1 MEMPPEIE
9 RLLKL
14 AAPTLGLALGGPL
27 GGAAA
32 TIAVA
37 ALSKYLSPKIV
48 NSPMSARPDEIVAA
62 IVNNL
67 DDPELTSNLK
77 KADEAARD
85 YERDLGFKFADLE
98 AKERTEIRQFQSSA
112 GLATE
117 VFKFGRGVVY
127 AGYGSLVV
135 MALSIVALMF
145 GLVRLPTENT
155 AIITVGFS
163 IISSIITGFS
173 AWAVMVL
180 SFYYGRSADSDAKS
194 NALQTALQTS
204 GAQLGEAAA
213 TASKAAAAA
222 AEKAPSPQVV
232 VVPQPSKPATDGATM
247 TNGPSRFIK
256 LVEHLLAHEG
266 GYVDNPNDPGRCTNL
281 GITIGTLGDW
291 RGTQVTCEDVYN
303 LKRDEAK
310 EIYFAKYW
318 NAVKGDMLPPG
329 IDYIVFDF
337 AVNAG
342 VRRSASLLQTVLAKR
357 DPSLKVDGAIGPL
370 TIGVF
375 AKTTARSVLDEF
387 HEAKM
392 DYYKSLPIWP
402 TFGNGWTN
410 RAREVYAR
418 ASAEMDLARVA

>member
-1 MEMPPEIE
+1 MEMPPEIMN
-9 RLLKL
+9 LLRL
-14 AAPTLGLALGGPL
+14 AAPTLATALGGPL
-27 GGAAA
+27 AGAAA
-32 TIAVA
+32 TVAVS

-48 NSPMSARPDEIVAA
+48 NSPMGARADEIVAA
-62 IVNNL
+62 IASNL
-67 DDPELTSNLK
+67 DDPELVSHVKN
-77 KADEAARD
+77 AEEDIRR
-85 YERDLGFKFADLE
+85 YERDMGFKFAELE

-127 AGYGSLVV
+127 AGYASLII

-145 GLVRLPTENT
+145 GLVSLPTENT

-194 NALQTALQTS
+194 NALQSALQTS

-222 AEKAPSPQVV
+222 AEKVPAPQVV
-232 VVPQPSKPATDGATM
+232 VVPSTKTPAADGMTM
-247 TNGPSRFIK
+247 PTGPSRFIA
-256 LVEHLLAHEG
+256 LVEKLLDHEG
-266 GYVDNPNDPGRCTNL
+266 GYVDHPADPGGCTNF

-291 RGTQVTCEDVYN
+291 RGSKVTCQDVHD
-303 LKRDEAK
+303 LTRAEAK

-318 NAVKGDMLPPG
+318 NAVKADMLPAG
-329 IDYIVFDF
+329 VDYMVFDF
-337 AVNAG
+337 GVNAG
-342 VRRSASLLQTVLAKR
+342 VSRSARTLQTILAKR

-370 TIGVF
+370 TIAALVK
-375 AKTTARSVLDEF
+375 ASPRAVLDEF

-392 DYYKSLPIWP
+392 VFYRGLPTWA
-402 TFGNGWTN
+402 TFGAGWSN
-410 RAREVYAR
+410 RANETLAQAR
-418 ASAEMDLARVA
+418 AALDTAVA

>member
-1 MEMPPEIE
+1 MEMPPEIIN
-9 RLLKL
+9 LLRL
-14 AAPTLGLALGGPL
+14 AAPTLATALGGPL
-27 GGAAA
+27 AGAAA
-32 TIAVA
+32 TVAVS

-48 NSPMSARPDEIVAA
+48 NAPMTARADEVLAA
-62 IVNNL
+62 VVDNL
-67 DDPELTSNLK
+67 DDPELVSHLK
-77 KADEAARD
+77 NAEDDIRR
-85 YERDLGFKFADLE
+85 YEKDMGFKFAELE

-135 MALSIVALMF
+135 MALAIVALMF

-232 VVPQPSKPATDGATM
+232 VVPQTSKPAEPGMTM
-247 TNGPSRFIK
+247 PAGPSRFIS
-256 LVEHLLAHEG
+256 LVEKLLDHEG
-266 GYVDNPNDPGRCTNL
+266 GFSDHPSDPGGCTNF

-291 RGTQVTCEDVYN
+291 RGNKVTCQEVHD

-318 NAVKGDMLPPG
+318 NAVKADMLPAG
-329 IDYIVFDF
+329 VDYIVFDF
-337 AVNAG
+337 GVNAG
-342 VRRSASLLQTVLAKR
+342 VSRSARTLQSILAKR

-370 TIGVF
+370 TIAAL
-375 AKTTARSVLDEF
+375 AKASPRAVIDEF

-392 DYYKSLPIWP
+392 AFYRGLPTWD

-410 RAREVYAR
+410 RANETLAQAR
-418 ASAEMDLARVA
+418 AALETAVA

>member
-1 MEMPPEIE
+1 MEIPPEIE

-48 NSPMSARPDEIVAA
+48 NSPMSARPDEIITA
-62 IVNNL
+62 ITNNL
-67 DDPELTSNLK
+67 DDPELTANLK
-77 KADEAARD
+77 KADDAARD

-98 AKERTEIRQFQSSA
+98 AKERTEIRQFQSST
-112 GLATE
+112 GLASE

-127 AGYGSLVV
+127 AGYASLII
-135 MALSIVALMF
+135 MALAIVGLMF

-222 AEKAPSPQVV
+222 AEKAPTPQVV
-232 VVPQPSKPATDGATM
+232 VVPPVAGPAADIMTM
-247 TNGPSRFIK
+247 PTGPSRFIG
-256 LVEHLLAHEG
+256 LVEKLLDHEG
-266 GYVDNPNDPGRCTNL
+266 GYSDNPNDPGRCTNF

-291 RGTQVTCEDVYN
+291 RGEKVTCQEVHD
-303 LKRDEAK
+303 LKREEAK

-318 NAVKGDMLPPG
+318 NAVKADMLPAG
-329 IDYIVFDF
+329 VDYMVFDF
-337 AVNAG
+337 GVNAG
-342 VRRSASLLQTVLAKR
+342 VSRSARFLQTILAKR

-370 TIGVF
+370 TIATL
-375 AKTTARSVLDEF
+375 AKASPRAVLDEF

-392 DYYKSLPIWP
+392 EHYRSLPTWQV
-402 TFGNGWTN
+402 FGAGWTN
-410 RAREVYAR
+410 RANDVLAQAR
-418 ASAEMDLARVA
+418 ASLDATVA